1 MKIFFALLII
11 ITLVFG
17 GYHLTFRQFRIPLMA
32 RTIYLSGLE
41 FILLGILLG
50 PTFFNVLDEDSIEG
64 LEPLMALLLSW
75 VGMLFGFQF
84 ELSKL
89 RRFPLIQ
96 FLAAIGEGLVTLIF
110 VFVGVYITF
119 RLFPLIPENMKVI
132 YSLSLAATA
141 AFTAQTGLALLAS
154 ANQRVNRDSLNLI
167 GYISSVGGAGALII
181 YGFVF
186 LFRPET
192 SSSILFLHR
201 LSAEAGTTIVAC
213 FSLLV
218 LYSLFLT
225 KWRRSEELNLII
237 IGMAVLSSGMASV
250 LNLSPLLLTFLMG
263 FCLVNLSL
271 EKERIFNLL
280 LSVEKPVYL
289 MILVFL
295 GAHFRLD
302 STWPLILGL
311 SYIVF
316 RSLGK
321 FSGWFLV
328 LLLKPD
334 SKNHS
339 PKLALALI
347 DQGGLPLAILLDFLL
362 GFRGEFTK
370 IVISVAI
377 VGIVFNDIIGIYLQ
391 KRLFIINSNE

>member
-1 MKIFFALLII
+1 MKIFFALLVI

-17 GYHLTFRQFRIPLMA
+17 GYHLTFRQFRIPLIA
-32 RTIYLSGLE
+32 RTFYLSGLE
-41 FILLGILLG
+41 FILLGVLLG
-50 PTFFNVLDEDSIEG
+50 PMFFSVLDEDSIKG
-64 LEPLMALLLSW
+64 LEPLMALLLGW
-75 VGMLFGFQF
+75 VGMLVGFQF
-84 ELSKL
+84 EISML
-89 RRFPLIQ
+89 RRFPVIQ

-110 VFVGVYITF
+110 VFVGVYMTLG
-119 RLFPLIPENMKVI
+119 LFPEIPENMKVI
-132 YSLSLAATA
+132 YSLSLASA
-141 AFTAQTGLALLAS
+141 AACTAQTGLALVAS
-154 ANQRVNRDSLNLI
+154 TNYTVNKDSLNLI
-167 GYISSVGGAGALII
+167 CYISSIGGAGALVA

-192 SSSILFLHR
+192 SASVSFLHR
-201 LSAEAGTTIVAC
+201 LGIEAKMTIAAC
-213 FSLLV
+213 FSLLL

-237 IGMAVLSSGMASV
+237 IGMAVISSGMASL
-250 LNLSPLLLTFLMG
+250 LNLSPILLNFFMG
-263 FCLVNLSL
+263 LCLVNLSL

-280 LSVEKPVYL
+280 ISVEKPVYL

-295 GAHFRLD
+295 GAHLKLY

-311 SYIVF
+311 SYIFF

-328 LLLKPD
+328 LILKPD
-334 SKNHS
+334 SKKHN
-339 PKLALALI
+339 PKLGFALI

-377 VGIVFNDIIGIYLQ
+377 VGIIFNDIVGIYFQ
-391 KRLFIINSNE
+391 KRLFVADSNE